1 MSLPPAERTID
12 EIIEAVE
19 RFRILVIGRSGV
31 GKSSLI
37 NCVFGIKI
45 ASVENDK
52 VGYADIEKEFVSEE
66 NKLFVL
72 HDSKGFESGDHGNFD
87 TVRSFVEERLQK
99 PLLKDRIHGIW
110 LCVETPTAGGRVFET
125 GDEKLLE
132 FAHEKGV
139 PLVLVFTQYDRLERT
154 KAKHLR
160 GKPNMDKTSLRHQ
173 SIEDAEEAFE
183 TCLKT
188 LKLKPDTP
196 MPTYAKVSVRKGY
209 EKFVSSLVEITGDVA
224 KARVEGDAWVLW
236 ALTQRASLP
245 IKIKACIIKGISYY
259 IYALA
264 GSLSVVRQWILRDC
278 LKKVHNDIITCW
290 NFKDEGKVL
299 KSPEFQELMFCLVDG
314 VQTQPSAK
322 SPNVDEAF
330 KYVTLTT
337 FASASLA
344 GGPAAASASVAA
356 LPAEWLTITLEKNI
370 SEAGRMLVTYIVDL
384 VKVLIELFGITL
396 RADLAL
402 TTRREELHQAFE
414 AYKTSPSCQ
423 SIHKSI
429 RSKKRWIGDDVGT
442 EISHLLEVDKYYV
455 SGS

>member
-196 MPTYAKVSVRKGY
+196 MPTYAKVS
-209 EKFVSSLVEITGDVA
+209 D
-224 KARVEGDAWVLW
+224 
-236 ALTQRASLP
+236 
-245 IKIKACIIKGISYY
+245 Y

>member
-1 MSLPPAERTID
+1 
-12 EIIEAVE
+12 
-19 RFRILVIGRSGV
+19 
-31 GKSSLI
+31 
-37 NCVFGIKI
+37 
-45 ASVENDK
+45 
-52 VGYADIEKEFVSEE
+52 
-66 NKLFVL
+66 
-72 HDSKGFESGDHGNFD
+72 
-87 TVRSFVEERLQK
+87 
-99 PLLKDRIHGIW
+99 
-110 LCVETPTAGGRVFET
+110 
-125 GDEKLLE
+125 
-132 FAHEKGV
+132 
-139 PLVLVFTQYDRLERT
+139 
-154 KAKHLR
+154 
-160 GKPNMDKTSLRHQ
+160 
-173 SIEDAEEAFE
+173 
-183 TCLKT
+183 
-188 LKLKPDTP
+188 
-196 MPTYAKVSVRKGY
+196 
-209 EKFVSSLVEITGDVA
+209 
-224 KARVEGDAWVLW
+224 
-236 ALTQRASLP
+236 
-245 IKIKACIIKGISYY
+245 
-259 IYALA
+259 
-264 GSLSVVRQWILRDC
+264 LSVVRQWILRDC

-330 KYVTLTT
+330 KYVTLTA

-356 LPAEWLTITLEKNI
+356 LPAEWLTITLEKNL